1 MSCPGV
7 QLLKM
12 SVQEGARLLVS
23 ISAESRARMCAD
35 MSEEERTAFTLA
47 LLELLA
53 SKSDAER
60 DSILEGLATQE
71 CAAVC
76 QGAEAREDVRQRFAD
91 LLSNETLSPSLRFKL
106 LMSMSAQQR
115 GDFFDSFSNE
125 HLSALMAY
133 LESLTFAER
142 NAFLETLSDAER
154 NLLEKTRRRPTQL
167 STSLVSHVTKTMM
180 LRKAPIFVGAPMA
193 DLRALSKTAQ
203 VKSLDEGGCLIRQGE
218 VVSALYF
225 VVRGSLAVSAD
236 VDDKNEAGTT
246 EQLQIAELQAGCA
259 VAEIGVLT
267 GQLASAT
274 YCAKTEAILLEISKK
289 TLRQLMRERPSL
301 RACLQKF
308 AAESEVAAFTAADLV
323 IEREDKVQNLLTF
336 SLVPSPERQKDLDQ
350 TGILEED
357 NFTDNLQDVPSS
369 ITASDLLA
377 SYLREPSADDFGMRG
392 WRGTAV
398 LEEVAR
404 RMAELFEG
412 LPETELQDEVMRA
425 FNCIDTDGGGT
436 LDQKEFQ
443 AAFEWITGKHL
454 TDRELNIVF
463 TEYDTDGSGE
473 IDLSEFRHMIMIFLK
488 KPCQVGSCSSC
499 QLPRHCNQPRTV
511 YRERW
516 DGVGVHGDA
525 EVAESAPDSVSFNFA
540 SEEAMRLDSHA
551 LISDSTSENQ
561 SETRGAAKTTMEV
574 EKKDV
579 SQIAVHTRAEAGAA
593 TTEENAA
600 GKRLPG
606 AEALEEPIM
615 LPPPNQKA
623 MGAAA
628 DATLLAPVS
637 AERIVD
643 STSAQV
649 FSRSSSDFSRTDKQ
663 RGQVQLSRIRDL
675 GDVRQVEV
683 AAIAGMLEDE
693 HVHGIMPA
701 VGLGGQIAE
710 RDEELTWGSADEKR
724 AKEQGGQQMKA
735 KIRAGVGRNSEAAR
749 NQTLGNDLPQAVT
762 EGTPRDDRV
771 CNIAT
776 QLQNRTMAQL
786 SRSSLNQFSPTRS
799 ATQRNI
805 TDGQRP
811 VLPPLKR
818 SSSAAPTRR
827 KYCPAVIPIT
837 HLSGLGPDKV
847 SAVSPQEALA
857 TLEHQHPHPR
867 RPKTLD
873 FDDSKPNGPFGCAGF
888 EVNDVERFHNSCVEM
903 VNLLA
908 RTGRRSTLTRSNSE
922 EGITEGAS
930 SRMETMDAMKQPVL
944 AFTRSTSAGARSTLT
959 RSNSEEGIT
968 EGASSRMEDMY
979 AMRYA
984 PRIPDG
990 SFQTRKSL
998 DEHLLARTGRR
1009 STLTRSNSEE
1019 GITEGASS
1027 RMETM
1032 DAMKQPLFAFTR
1044 STSANN

>member
-76 QGAEAREDVRQRFAD
+76 QGAEARQDVRQRFAD

-225 VVRGSLAVSAD
+225 VVRGSLAVSTD

-516 DGVGVHGDA
+516 DGVGVHGNA
-525 EVAESAPDSVSFNFA
+525 EVAESAPDSASFNLVQIDA

-579 SQIAVHTRAEAGAA
+579 SQVAVHTRAEAGAA

-675 GDVRQVEV
+675 GAVRQLEV

-701 VGLGGQIAE
+701 VGLGGQVAG
-710 RDEELTWGSADEKR
+710 RDEEVTWGSADEKR

-749 NQTLGNDLPQAVT
+749 NQTQGNDLPQAVT
-762 EGTPRDDRV
+762 GGTPRDDGV

-776 QLQNRTMAQL
+776 QLQNRTMAQI
-786 SRSSLNQFSPTRS
+786 SRSSLNHFSPTRS

-827 KYCPAVIPIT
+827 KYCPAVIPIA

-847 SAVSPQEALA
+847 SAVSTKEALA

-903 VNLLA
+903 VYLLA

-968 EGASSRMEDMY
+968 EGASSRME
-979 AMRYA
+979 
-984 PRIPDG
+984 
-990 SFQTRKSL
+990 
-998 DEHLLARTGRR
+998 
-1009 STLTRSNSEE
+1009 
-1019 GITEGASS
+1019 
-1027 RMETM
+1027 TM